1 MYIIV
6 RNLYTLY
13 RQNIYTVLHYI
24 YRENN
29 NVGMTNKLATFRVD
43 SADWQRFQDTAKQNN
58 TTASALLIGFI
69 QSVIESGIDKVNQPS
84 IQDIDKTTQPSIQD
98 IDTMIDDKIRLSIQN
113 GDIKE
118 QSQELYAQ
126 VSINL
131 NEVLHQMNERFEEVN
146 NRLKK
151 LNA

>member
-1 MYIIV
+1 
-6 RNLYTLY
+6 
-13 RQNIYTVLHYI
+13 
-24 YRENN
+24 
-29 NVGMTNKLATFRVD
+29 MTNKLATFRVD
-43 SADWQRFQDTAKQNN
+43 GDIWQQFQDIARQNN
-58 TTASALLIGFI
+58 TTATALLIGFI
-69 QSVIESGIDKVNQPS
+69 EGVLESGIDKVNQPS

-98 IDTMIDDKIRLSIQN
+98 IDKTTQPSIQGIDTMIDNRIRLSIQN

-118 QSQELYAQ
+118 QSQELHAQ
-126 VSINL
+126 TSINL

>member
-1 MYIIV
+1 
-6 RNLYTLY
+6 
-13 RQNIYTVLHYI
+13 
-24 YRENN
+24 
-29 NVGMTNKLATFRVD
+29 MTNKLATFRVD

-69 QSVIESGIDKVNQPS
+69 QSVIESGIDKVNQPSIQDIDKTTQPS

>member
-1 MYIIV
+1 
-6 RNLYTLY
+6 
-13 RQNIYTVLHYI
+13 
-24 YRENN
+24 
-29 NVGMTNKLATFRVD
+29 MTNKLATFRVD
-43 SADWQRFQDTAKQNN
+43 GDVWQQFQDIARQNN

-69 QSVIESGIDKVNQPS
+69 ESVLESGIDKTSQPS

-98 IDTMIDDKIRLSIQN
+98 IDKTAQPSIQDIDTIIDNRIRLSVRG

-118 QSQELYAQ
+118 QSQELHAQ
-126 VSINL
+126 TSINL